1 MSESGMLLTF
11 LFMGGMFLVYT
22 IAMVVHYGKMLK
34 LKDTQIESL
43 QKDVNN
49 AHAKLMTIDYE
60 KFAEMNI
67 RADAEAMATWR
78 EVSSVPEIS
87 DTDIHEPT
95 MEKVK
100 VYGPR

>member
-1 MSESGMLLTF
+1 MSESGMMLTF
-11 LFMGGMFLVYT
+11 LFMGGMFLIYT

-34 LKDTQIESL
+34 LKDAQIENL

-67 RADAEAMATWR
+67 RANAEAMASWR
-78 EVSSVPEIS
+78 EVSRVPDFS
-87 DTDIHEPT
+87 DIDIHEPT
-95 MEKVK
+95 IEKVK
-100 VYGPR
+100 TYGP